1 MATNRL
7 RTLAE
12 LLEVVRP
19 AFTRPSFE
27 RFAALMTGWLL
38 AERPGPITNALIGA
52 DLARGAHHAA
62 FHSFFAR
69 GTWNVDDVG
78 TLLLRW
84 IATHCAVGGALQL
97 AIDDTVVKKKGPKVF
112 GLGTYLDPVKS
123 TRRVRN
129 FVFGHLWVVLVAIV
143 AVPFSNRRFAV
154 PIFFRLYRQEKDCVR
169 TKEPYSKRTLLAR
182 ELVDVAARVVPQ
194 LTLHISVDSAYS
206 CETVLRDLP
215 RNVIVYGTLRDD
227 AVLTS
232 LPAARVRG
240 RAGRP
245 RVRGERLPTPA
256 QIASDSSGWRTAG
269 ATLYGA
275 ARTIAF
281 KQMDAQW
288 YQGRGPELLRVIVVR
303 VSTGKL
309 THRVYFCTDPSRSPA
324 EIVERYTARWQIE
337 VCFRDMKQQLGFGAC
352 PARSRNAVERVAPFS
367 AYVYSLVVMWG
378 HTALRRH
385 VRAPQIH
392 RPWYRDKA
400 GLSFADLIYIARQEL
415 LDPAALTDLA
425 RNPSSGQKAACR
437 AVA

>member
-1 MATNRL
+1 MATHRL
-7 RTLAE
+7 RTFAE

-38 AERPGPITNALIGA
+38 AERPGPITSALIGA
-52 DLARGAHHAA
+52 DLVRGAHHAA
-62 FHSFFAR
+62 FHRFFSR
-69 GTWNVDDVG
+69 GTWSVDDVG
-78 TLLLRW
+78 TLLMRW
-84 IATHCAVGGALQL
+84 AATNCAVGGALQL

-112 GLGTYLDPVKS
+112 GLGTYLDPVRS

-143 AVPFSNRRFAV
+143 VVPFSNRRFAV

-182 ELVDVAARVVPQ
+182 ELVGLAARVVPQ
-194 LTLHISVDSAYS
+194 LTLHISVDAAYS

-227 AVLTS
+227 AVLTA
-232 LPAARVRG
+232 LPVARARG

-245 RVRGERLPTPA
+245 RIRGERLPTPA
-256 QIASDSSGWRTAG
+256 QIASDSSRWRNAG
-269 ATLYGA
+269 ATLYGV

-288 YQGRGPELLRVIVVR
+288 YQGRGPELLRVVIVR

-337 VCFRDMKQQLGFGAC
+337 VCFRDMKQHLGFGAC
-352 PARSRNAVERVAPFS
+352 PVRSRNAVQRVTPFS

-378 HTALRRH
+378 NTALRRPG
-385 VRAPQIH
+385 RAPRIH
-392 RPWYRDKA
+392 RPWYRDKV
-400 GLSFADLIYIARQEL
+400 GLNFADLIYVARQEL
-415 LDPAALTDLA
+415 LDPTALTELA
-425 RNPSSGQKAACR
+425 KNPNRSPNTAVR